1 MFNIK
6 SKSKTKDKKSAN
18 KQSKYKSI
26 FTVDAY
32 ENRFYKQHA
41 NKIEPKKKAEYNTSN
56 YVTSY
61 MSNKDLISA
70 VIEISNNIPEEDID
84 DTIEL
89 KTYEELGLDQANTYI
104 ISSVETTEVD
114 NNRHFQVFVT
124 EPDTI
129 QDRFS
134 SVLEEVKF
142 IDLIIPS
149 PLLYKTLYTN
159 KILHNVGLDCFIY
172 FTRYDTVVV
181 LYKDGE
187 YLYSKSIEYSL
198 TRIYEKYLEMPGD
211 RIDEDEFYQILGS
224 EGLKTTNSDYQKDVM
239 KIFGEVFISI
249 NDILIYAKRAFDLES
264 IDKVYVGSEFGPIA
278 GLEDYSQTYLGHVL
292 SELNF
297 DYSFDSNE
305 WYLEQFQC
313 LMTLTSIGYLNEE
326 DTNLV
331 NLTQF
336 YRPPPFHMRPGGQF
350 IISTTIASVVGI
362 TYPSAY
368 LIGAY
373 ANQLESHLL
382 EDKKNRLTAIANKYK
397 KIIAKKSAISKKL
410 DGEIEKLDITYSS
423 KIKTLSAIYNKK
435 VHYKLKS
442 ESLYKFAADL
452 KKHDVRTDSIS
463 SQDDSYT
470 ISLVSESS
478 KSITNLIKAISEEYF
493 DKIEMIDISEIKL
506 DKVTGYYRGLL
517 EVKLR

>member
-6 SKSKTKDKKSAN
+6 SKLKDKKSAK

-32 ENRFYKQHA
+32 EDRFYKQYN

-61 MSNKDLISA
+61 MSNKDLISS
-70 VIEISNNIPEEDID
+70 VIEISNSIPEEDVD

-114 NNRHFQVFVT
+114 NHRHFQVFVT
-124 EPDTI
+124 EPETI
-129 QDRFS
+129 QERFKQ
-134 SVLEEVKF
+134 VLVDVKF

-149 PLLYKTLYTN
+149 PLLYKTLYAN
-159 KILHNVGLDCFIY
+159 KILHNVGVDCFIY

-181 LYKDGE
+181 IYQDGE
-187 YLYSKSIEYSL
+187 YLYSKSIEHSL
-198 TRIYEKYLEMPGD
+198 TRIYEKYLEMPGE
-211 RIDEDEFYQILGS
+211 RMDEDKFYKILGT
-224 EGLKTTNSDYQKDVM
+224 EGLKSTDSDYQKDVM
-239 KIFGEVFISI
+239 KIFGEVFIGI

-264 IDKVYVGSEFGPIA
+264 IDKVYVGSEFGPIL

-297 DYSFDSNE
+297 DYSFESDE

-313 LMTLTSIGYLNEE
+313 LMALTAIGYLNEE
-326 DTNLV
+326 DNNLV

-350 IISTTIASVVGI
+350 IISTTIASIVGI
-362 TYPSAY
+362 TYPSVY
-368 LIGAY
+368 LVGAY
-373 ANQLESHLL
+373 ANKLEIHLL
-382 EDKKNRLTAIANKYK
+382 EDKKTKLTNIANNYK
-397 KIIAKKSAISKKL
+397 KILANKSAISKKL
-410 DGEIEKLDITYSS
+410 DAEIEKLDITYSS

-442 ESLYKFAADL
+442 ESLYKFAGDL

-463 SQDDSYT
+463 SKNDSYQ

-478 KSITNLIKAISEEYF
+478 KSITTLIKSISEEYF
-493 DKIEMIDISEIKL
+493 DVIKNIDISEIIY
-506 DKVTGYYRGLL
+506 DTDTGYYRGLL
-517 EVKLR
+517 KVDLK